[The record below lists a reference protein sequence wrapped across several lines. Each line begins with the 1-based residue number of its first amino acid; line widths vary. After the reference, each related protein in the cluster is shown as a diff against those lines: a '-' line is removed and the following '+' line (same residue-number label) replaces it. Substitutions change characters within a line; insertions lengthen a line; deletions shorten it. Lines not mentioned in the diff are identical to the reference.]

1 MDGYAT
7 ALGYG
12 GGWFQKG
19 VLMTTVRGLGAAVLV
34 VAILGAGCTTMT
46 SARDRIVKREASCG
60 DVTVD
65 IYFEPDSAEV
75 TKEGRAVL
83 RAAADQAKG
92 CQVDKVLV
100 MGLADAA
107 GAPGANL
114 ELSRQRAA
122 AVTKTLTAIG
132 LPVGDIDLSAAG
144 QTGSVTAAGDNR
156 PLRRRADV
164 TLKLSTPRK

>member
-1 MDGYAT
+1 MVA
-7 ALGYG
+7 ACSKKV
-12 GGWFQKG
+12 W
-19 VLMTTVRGLGAAVLV
+19 LMTMVRGLGAAVLV
-34 VAILGAGCTTMT
+34 VSVLGAGCTTMT
-46 SARDRIVKREASCG
+46 SARDRIVTREASCA
-60 DVTVD
+60 DVTAE

-107 GAPGANL
+107 GAPAANL
-114 ELSRQRAA
+114 ELSRQRASSVTQALA
-122 AVTKTLTAIG
+122 ASG
-132 LPVGDIDLSAAG
+132 LPAAELDLSAAG
-144 QTGSVTAAGDNR
+144 QAGSTTTGGDNR

>member
-1 MDGYAT
+1 
-7 ALGYG
+7 
-12 GGWFQKG
+12 
-19 VLMTTVRGLGAAVLV
+19 MTMVRGLGAAVLV
-34 VAILGAGCTTMT
+34 IAVLGAGCTTM
-46 SARDRIVKREASCG
+46 SARDRIVTREASCG
-60 DVTVD
+60 DVTAE

-107 GAPGANL
+107 GAPAANL
-114 ELSRQRAA
+114 ELSKQRASSVTQALA
-122 AVTKTLTAIG
+122 ATG
-132 LPVGDIDLSAAG
+132 LPAAEFDLSAAG
-144 QTGSVTAAGDNR
+144 QAGSTTTGGDNR